1 MNFEAEFAKIKG
13 NPTYFIEQ
21 YCVIRHPSHGVVPF
35 LLWDWQRDVLGVF
48 QREKRVI
55 ILKSRQ
61 LGASELAAAYA
72 LWMAR
77 FTPAAQIA
85 LLSRNQRDANDLLE
99 RIYFTHEHLPN
110 WLRAALAKQEESGAA
125 DGVTLLR
132 HSGRILEFGH
142 TVIANGASLGKRK
155 RVVSSRI
162 ESFPAARGA
171 VRSRAVSLI
180 VLDEWA
186 HQPWQEEIWTAI
198 EPAVSAGGQII
209 GISTAHGVGNV
220 FYRIWQKSHPAYIVG
235 GLTGAQAASS
245 PVLGAFAAIFLPW
258 NANPERSEQWRQE
271 RMAVME
277 PWQMSQEYPET
288 AVEAFVQSGRPV
300 FDREILARCEPA
312 MALLPSPQEIEDGV
326 RIWEEQQSGHCY
338 VIGADTAEGLSD
350 GDYDAACVVDM
361 QTGRQ
366 CAAIYGRWPPD
377 IFAAKLARLGALYG
391 GALLAVERN
400 QHGFAVLL
408 ALKTAGYEHLYY
420 YSDPIRDVAQEESR
434 PGWPT
439 NTRTKPLMIAH
450 LARCLRE
457 QSYVPADR
465 QFLHEALVYSYRA
478 DGSTGAPAG
487 FHDDIVIA
495 HAIALSAAAQPNAA
509 AAAVRM
515 FEVVT
520 NLDGAVE

>member
-1 MNFEAEFAKIKG
+1 MNFEDEIAKIKE
-13 NPTYFIEQ
+13 NPAYFIEQ
-21 YCVIRHPSHGVVPF
+21 YCVIRHPSRGIVPF
-35 LLWDWQRDVLGVF
+35 MLWDWQREVLKVF
-48 QREKRVI
+48 QREKRII

-85 LLSRNQRDANDLLE
+85 LLSRNQREANDLLE
-99 RIYFTHEHLPN
+99 RIFFTHEQLPD
-110 WLRAALAKQEESGAA
+110 WLRAAPAKQEEPGAA
-125 DGVTLLR
+125 DGVTLRR
-132 HSGRILEFGH
+132 HSGRMLEFGH
-142 TVIANGASLGKRK
+142 TECGVRIAQVKRN

-171 VRSRAVSLI
+171 VRSRAISLI

-186 HQPWQEEIWTAI
+186 HQPWQDEIWTAI

-209 GISTAHGVGNV
+209 GVSTAHGVGNV
-220 FYRIWQKSHPAYIVG
+220 FYRIWQKSH
-235 GLTGAQAASS
+235 LTQIIDETAAQRIDS
-245 PVLGAFAAIFLPW
+245 PQSGTFAAIFLPW
-258 NANPERSEQWRQE
+258 NTNPERTEQWRRE
-271 RMAVME
+271 REAVME

-300 FDREILARCEPA
+300 FDRELLARCEPIIA
-312 MALLPSPQEIEDGV
+312 QLPEPREPEDGV
-326 RIWEEQQSGHCY
+326 RIWEDPQAGHSY

-350 GDYDAACVVDM
+350 GDFDAACVLDM
-361 QTGRQ
+361 QTGKQ

-377 IFAAKLARLGALYG
+377 IFAAKLARIGAQFG

-439 NTRTKPLMIAH
+439 NMRTKPLMIAH

-457 QSYVPADR
+457 QSYLPADR

-495 HAIALSAAAQPNAA
+495 HAIALSAAAEPNAA
-509 AAAVRM
+509 AETLRM
-515 FEVVT
+515 FAVLT
-520 NLDGAVE
+520 NLEDAAE